1 MPRMIRKQVYLADYH
16 DRMLKRRAKGGGVTE
31 AEIIREALD
40 GIATFAG
47 HSGKVVF
54 PDPAA
59 GRKALAF
66 MHALARR
73 RSKGPSGRGWTR
85 DDLYEDRIGRWP
97 RS

>member
-16 DRMLKRRAKGGGVTE
+16 DRMLKRRAKRGGVTE
-31 AEIIREALD
+31 AEIIRDALD
-40 GIATFAG
+40 GIATFAAHG
-47 HSGKVVF
+47 GKVALS
-54 PDPAA
+54 DAAA

-85 DDLYEDRIGRWP
+85 DGLYEDRIGRW
-97 RS
+97 SKS